1 MVDVQRREDAL
12 LDTIHELV
20 MKRNSALNQLEAWK
34 LAAPELTPVI
44 EDVEL
49 LLR

>member
-12 LDTIHELV
+12 LDKIHDLMV
-20 MKRNSALNQLEAWK
+20 HRDAALNQLGLWK